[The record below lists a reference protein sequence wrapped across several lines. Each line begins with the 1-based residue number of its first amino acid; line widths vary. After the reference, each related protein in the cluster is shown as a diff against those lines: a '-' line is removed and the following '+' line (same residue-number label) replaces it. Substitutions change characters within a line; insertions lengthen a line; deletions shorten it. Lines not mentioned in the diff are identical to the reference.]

1 MNESSIAKKEIPL
14 EAYNYGSYNG
24 FLYSYTLIKDV
35 KSPIKPYNILPKGKC
50 YIGAHGSDKLDE
62 KNCNV
67 DDGYWQSCKSEEF
80 RLLFSGTEPVFEF
93 KVWYLCKNWSEAK
106 NEENRVL
113 KEFDN
118 EIGAA
123 KSDMSWNQHNG
134 FPTHIQIDRE
144 ACKEMVTEILKR
156 ENCKWKPTYADKSG
170 YTVGKLARIQVRA
183 KDYNEHKKDIR
194 DRINDVQGNVK
205 LEENPNID
213 PTVILENRHPDG
225 RDQLIDGNMTSGAIC
240 DKKCLAD
247 FIPEIRI
254 PLKDHEHL
262 TDDEVRHTSNI
273 LNRKGKKIKK
283 PIIVEDAIK
292 FILSITKNG
301 EREYDTKFN
310 RRMIK
315 EDYDLSSAQVAD
327 VMKGVK
333 DSIFEEKQRKVNM
346 VLPDYND
353 QDKQDKVDELKKV
366 FPDEIIFYCAV
377 SIADKIPYKILE
389 NIDKDVQESQAE
401 IPKRDPFKKIRIV
414 VHYSQSKSLRDYWIR
429 DDTGG
434 WVTLQKFW
442 KNIKSPY
449 TINYE
454 EMPISVPDTK

>member
-1 MNESSIAKKEIPL
+1 MSVATEVIPP
-14 EAYNYGSYNG
+14 EAYNYGNYNG

-35 KSPIKPYNILPKGKC
+35 KSPIQKDIILPKGKC

-67 DDGYWQSCKSEEF
+67 DDGYWQSCRSEEF
-80 RLLFSGTEPVFEF
+80 RLLFSGTEPVFKYE
-93 KVWYLCKNWSEAK
+93 VWYLCKNWSEAK

-118 EIGAA
+118 GIGAA
-123 KSDMSWNQHNG
+123 KSGMSWNQHNG
-134 FPTHIQIDRE
+134 FPTDRQIDRKV
-144 ACKEMVTEILKR
+144 CKKMVTEILKR
-156 ENCKWKPTYADKSG
+156 ENCKWKPTYAAKSG

-194 DRINDVQGNVK
+194 DRINDVQGNVN
-205 LEENPNID
+205 LEENLNID

-240 DKKCLAD
+240 SKDCLAEK
-247 FIPEIRI
+247 IPEIRI

-262 TDDEVRHTSNI
+262 TDDEVRHISNM

-301 EREYDTKFN
+301 EREYDTKYN
-310 RRMIK
+310 RTMIK
-315 EDYDLSSAQVAD
+315 EDYDLSFAQVND
-327 VMKGVK
+327 VMNGVK
-333 DSIFEEKQRKVNM
+333 NSIFEAEQRKINM
-346 VLPDYND
+346 VLPDYTD
-353 QDKQDKVDELKKV
+353 QDKQDWVDKLKIM

-377 SIADKIPYKILE
+377 SIADKIFHKILE
-389 NIDKDVQESQAE
+389 NIDKDIQEAQAE
-401 IPKRDPFKKIRIV
+401 LPEREPFKKVRLV
-414 VHYSQSKSLRDYWIR
+414 VHYSQRKTLRDGWIKPN
-429 DDTGG
+429 TGV
-434 WVTLQKFW
+434 WATLQRLW
-442 KNIKSPY
+442 TNINTEY
-449 TINYE
+449 IINYE
-454 EMPISVPDTK
+454 EMPISIPDTK